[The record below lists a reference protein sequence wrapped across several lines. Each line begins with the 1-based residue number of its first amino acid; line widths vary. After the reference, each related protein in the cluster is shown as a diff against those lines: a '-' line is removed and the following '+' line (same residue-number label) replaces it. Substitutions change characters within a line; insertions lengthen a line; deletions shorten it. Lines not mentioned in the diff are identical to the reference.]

1 MQMYETIMDLGK
13 TQQGLS
19 QLTCLTSCNLE
30 DSIRELKSEF
40 PSCFESSIKT
50 PEDLQKAT
58 WSLRKAMRESGIYN
72 VSNFSRFDL
81 ILIVYFGN
89 RQ

>member
-1 MQMYETIMDLGK
+1 MKMYETIMDLGN
-13 TQQGLS
+13 TQHGLS
-19 QLTCLTSCNLE
+19 QLACLTSCNLE

-40 PSCFESSIKT
+40 PSCFEISIKT
-50 PEDLQKAT
+50 PKDLQDAT

-89 RQ
+89 HI